1 MRGTLAP
8 LPYLSTI
15 NSTQMKIAN
24 YLLATLFAFF
34 AWVQRNDIDPSIYSD
49 PFMDNPALDSALWL
63 IFYLIIAVGF
73 VVVSFRKLPKWY
85 FAIAI
90 VACFFEMAMSGPG
103 LWENI
108 FGKKPATMAQNSM
121 SAADPRVELSRE
133 FFGALIAL
141 AAVFFQ
147 LWQSRRL
154 KNA

>member
-1 MRGTLAP
+1 M
-8 LPYLSTI
+8 
-15 NSTQMKIAN
+15 
-24 YLLATLFAFF
+24 
-34 AWVQRNDIDPSIYSD
+34 
-49 PFMDNPALDSALWL
+49 
-63 IFYLIIAVGF
+63 
-73 VVVSFRKLPKWY
+73 VSFQKLPKWY
-85 FAIAI
+85 FVIAI
-90 VACFFEMAMSGPG
+90 VACFLEMAMSGPG

-108 FGKKPATMAQNSM
+108 FGDKPATMAQNSM